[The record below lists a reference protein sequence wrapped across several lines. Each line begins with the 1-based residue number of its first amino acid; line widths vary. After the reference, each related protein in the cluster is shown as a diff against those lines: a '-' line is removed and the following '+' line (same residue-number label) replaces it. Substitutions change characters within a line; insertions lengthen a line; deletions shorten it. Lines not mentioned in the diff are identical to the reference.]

1 MQLLSI
7 GWYRCV
13 GRESDSIYVGKTKA
27 DDIPTQSEAVGVIY
41 HWAILYNLINSK
53 HMVLFDM
60 VNGKMSKRLPLA
72 MCDSSGID
80 TTSTSVDEGTYHIGK
95 TISEPLNYECI
106 KCQE

>member
-1 MQLLSI
+1 
-7 GWYRCV
+7 
-13 GRESDSIYVGKTKA
+13 
-27 DDIPTQSEAVGVIY
+27 
-41 HWAILYNLINSK
+41 
-53 HMVLFDM
+53 MVLFDM